1 MKASEITGIKVVPVA
16 FCDYFRRK
24 AVATAYK
31 YNKNAAIYYDADGY
45 KKMMADPN
53 VHAVILATPPNFRP
67 LHFEAAVK
75 AKKHVFEE
83 KPVAVDPEG
92 CRRHFIAAEIALS
105 NNLTVVAGT

>member
-1 MKASEITGIKVVPVA
+1 MKASEITRIKVVPVA

-31 YNKNAAIYYDADGY
+31 YNKNAKIYYNADGY

-67 LHFEAAVK
+67 IHFEAAIL

-83 KPVAVDPEG
+83 KPVAVDPFG
-92 CRRHFIAAEIALS
+92 CRRHYYAAQIALS
-105 NNLTVVAGT
+105 NKITVVAGT